1 MSGFNL
7 SEWALRH
14 RSFVWYLMLA
24 IVLAGGLS
32 YTRLGRQE
40 DPSFT
45 IKSMVVQASWP
56 GAMVEEMTNQVT
68 DRIER
73 KLQELGSLDFTK
85 SYTTSGQTTVFVN
98 LKDDTPSREIPGIW
112 VQVRNKVNDVRPD
125 MPSGVQG
132 PFFNDQFG
140 DVFGN
145 IYALTSD
152 GLSFRQLRDYAEQAR
167 GQILKLPGAGK
178 VELLGVQ
185 DEVVHLNFSTRHIAG
200 LGVDQQSVL
209 TSLQQQN
216 AVAPSGIVQA
226 GPETVSLRVSG
237 QFTSID
243 SLRAVN
249 IRVNDRFFR
258 LSDVATITRG
268 YVDPPQP
275 LFRFNGQPAI
285 GIAVGMK
292 PNSNLIEFGKRLQ
305 AHMKEVVSQL
315 PIGVGVHLVSNQP
328 AVVDEAIGGFTRAL
342 FEAVAI
348 VLVVS
353 FLSLGLRAGLVVAIA
368 IPLVLAATFVFM
380 EYTGIILQRISLGA
394 LIIAL
399 GLLVDD
405 AMISVEMM
413 VARREAGDSLERA
426 ATFAYSST
434 AFPMLTG
441 TLVTVAGFVPIGL
454 NGSSA
459 GEYTFTLFA
468 VIAAALL
475 ISWVV
480 AVLFTP
486 LLGVTML
493 PRTVETEKERS
504 SRLKTW
510 LGPLLLGAMRWR
522 WLTIGLAL
530 VLFALSCV
538 GLGFVQKQFFPAAD
552 RPELLVDMTLLQS
565 SSIAETKIEMDRLEK
580 ALVGDQ
586 DIVRWSSYVG
596 QGAVRFYLPLDEQ
609 LANPFFGQVVIV
621 SRDFDARQRV
631 AARLKKLLREEFVG
645 IDGFVHPLDLGPPV
659 GRPIQYRLSGPD
671 IQTVRGLALKF
682 AEVMASNPR
691 VGGIVYD
698 WNEPGL
704 VLRIDVDQNRARQLG
719 VSSQDIATMLNNVV
733 GGSAITQ
740 MYDSIYLINIVAR
753 ADRAERVAIET
764 FQGLQLAGR
773 GGEPVPLPAIAT
785 VQYQIEQPI
794 VWRRDRQPTITLQ
807 ASVLGDEQPATV
819 VNQLKPAVARFT
831 AELPATYSIAV
842 GGTVE
847 ESGKGERPIADVVPL
862 MLFLMATVLMMQLHS
877 VQKLF
882 LVVSVAPLGLI
893 GVVTALLVTGQ
904 PLGFVAILGV
914 LALIGIII
922 RNTVIL
928 VTQIDAFRADGL
940 APWNAVVEA
949 TLHRMR
955 PILLT
960 AAAAS
965 LGMIPIAREVFWG
978 PMAFAMIGGIV
989 VGTLLTLLFL
999 PALYVAWYRI
1009 KEPAAKMSSRAA

>member
-1 MSGFNL
+1 MSRFNL
-7 SEWALRH
+7 SEWALGH
-14 RSFVWYLMLA
+14 RSFVWFLMLLV
-24 IVLAGGLS
+24 VLAGGLS
-32 YTRLGRQE
+32 YQRLGREE
-40 DPSFT
+40 DPAFT
-45 IKSMVVQASWP
+45 IKTMIVQANWP
-56 GAMVEEMTNQVT
+56 GATVGEMTNQVT

-73 KLQELGSLDFTK
+73 KLQELDALDFTK
-85 SYTTSGQTTVFVN
+85 SYTTPGQTTVFVN
-98 LKDDTPSREIPGIW
+98 LKDATPAREIRALW
-112 VQVRNKVNDVRPD
+112 VQVRNKIGDIKGDLPAN
-125 MPSGVQG
+125 VQG

-140 DVFGN
+140 DVFGT
-145 IYALTSD
+145 IYALTAD
-152 GLSFRQLRDYAEQAR
+152 GLSFRQLRDYAEEAR
-167 GQILKLPGAGK
+167 AQILKIHGAGR

-185 DEVVHLNFSTRHIAG
+185 DEVVHLNFSTQHIAG
-200 LGVDQQSVL
+200 LGLDQQAIL
-209 TSLQQQN
+209 QSLQAQN

-237 QFTSID
+237 RFTSEE

-249 IRVNDRFFR
+249 LRVNDRFFR
-258 LSDVATITRG
+258 LADVATITRG

-275 LFRFNGQPAI
+275 MFRFNGQPAI
-285 GIAVGMK
+285 GIAIGMK
-292 PNSNLIEFGKRLQ
+292 PNGNIVQFGEELRIRMRQ
-305 AHMKEVVSQL
+305 IVGEL

-328 AVVDEAIGGFTRAL
+328 AVVEEAVGGFTRAL

-348 VLVVS
+348 VLAVS
-353 FLSLGLRAGLVVAIA
+353 FISLGLRAGAVVALA
-368 IPLVLAATFVFM
+368 IPLVLAATFIFM
-380 EYTGIILQRISLGA
+380 EYYGITLQRISLGA

-413 VARREAGDSLERA
+413 VAKREEGETPERS

-486 LLGVTML
+486 LLGITLL
-493 PRTVETEKERS
+493 PSTVKKQDETP
-504 SRLKTW
+504 SRLKA
-510 LGPLLLGAMRWR
+510 GFSRLLLLAMRRR
-522 WLTIGLAL
+522 WLTLGLTAA
-530 VLFALSCV
+530 LFALSV
-538 GLGFVQKQFFPAAD
+538 AGLGLVQNQFFPAAD
-552 RPELLVDMTLLQS
+552 RPELLVDLTLPQD
-565 SSIAETKIEMDRLEK
+565 SSIAETEKQMNRLEK
-580 ALVGDQ
+580 VLVGDK

-596 QGAVRFYLPLDEQ
+596 RGAVRFYLPLDEQ

-621 SRDFDARQRV
+621 TTDVDARQRV
-631 AARLKKLLREEFVG
+631 AARLSKLLRDDFVG

-659 GRPIQYRLSGPD
+659 GRPIQYRIGGPD
-671 IQTVRGLALKF
+671 IQTVRRLTQEF
-682 AEVMASNPR
+682 ASVVASNPN
-691 VGGIVYD
+691 VGSIVYD
-698 WNEPGL
+698 WNEPGK
-704 VLRIDVDQNRARQLG
+704 VLKINVDQDRARQLG

-733 GGSAITQ
+733 GGSTITQ
-740 MYDSIYLINIVAR
+740 MYDSIYLINVVAR
-753 ADRAERVAIET
+753 ADRAERMAMET
-764 FQGLQLAGR
+764 FQNLQLAGR
-773 GGEPVPLPAIAT
+773 NGQPVPLFAFADIK
-785 VQYQIEQPI
+785 YELEQPI

-807 ASVLGDEQPATV
+807 AGVLGGLQPATIV
-819 VNQLKPAVARFT
+819 DELKPAVAKFT
-831 AELPATYSIAV
+831 AGLPANYSIAV

-847 ESGKGERPIADVVPL
+847 ESGKGERPIVDVVPL
-862 MLFLMATVLMMQLHS
+862 MLFLMAFVLMLQLQS
-877 VQKLF
+877 FQKLL

-893 GVVTALLVTGQ
+893 GVVAALLLTSQ

-914 LALIGIII
+914 LALIGIIV
-922 RNTVIL
+922 RNSVIL
-928 VTQIDAFRADGL
+928 VTQIDTFRDKGL

-978 PMAFAMIGGIV
+978 PMAYAMIGGIFV
-989 VGTLLTLLFL
+989 ATLLTLLFL

-1009 KEPAAKMSSRAA
+1009 KEPD

>member
-1 MSGFNL
+1 VSGFNL

-380 EYTGIILQRISLGA
+380 DYSGIILQRISLGA

-565 SSIAETKIEMDRLEK
+565 SSIAETKVEMDRLEK

-978 PMAFAMIGGIV
+978 PMAFAMIGGII

-1009 KEPAAKMSSRAA
+1009 KESK

>member
-1 MSGFNL
+1 MSRFNL
-7 SEWALRH
+7 SEWALGH
-14 RSFVWYLMLA
+14 RSFVWFLMLLV
-24 IVLAGGLS
+24 VLAGGLS
-32 YTRLGRQE
+32 YQRLGREE
-40 DPSFT
+40 DPAFT
-45 IKSMVVQASWP
+45 IKTMIVQASWP
-56 GAMVEEMTNQVT
+56 GATVGEMTNQVT

-73 KLQELGSLDFTK
+73 KLQELDALDFTK
-85 SYTTSGQTTVFVN
+85 SYTTPGQTTVFVN
-98 LKDDTPSREIPGIW
+98 LKDATPAREIRALW
-112 VQVRNKVNDVRPD
+112 VQVRNKIGDIKSDLPAN
-125 MPSGVQG
+125 VQG

-140 DVFGN
+140 DVFGT
-145 IYALTSD
+145 IYALTAD
-152 GLSFRQLRDYAEQAR
+152 GLSFRQLRDYAEEAR
-167 GQILKLPGAGK
+167 AQILKIHGAGR

-185 DEVVHLNFSTRHIAG
+185 DEVVHLNFSTQHVAG
-200 LGVDQQSVL
+200 LGLDQQAIL
-209 TSLQQQN
+209 QSLQAQN

-237 QFTSID
+237 RFTSEE

-249 IRVNDRFFR
+249 LRVNDRFFR
-258 LSDVATITRG
+258 LADVATITRG

-275 LFRFNGQPAI
+275 MFRFNGQPAI
-285 GIAVGMK
+285 GIAIGMK
-292 PNSNLIEFGKRLQ
+292 PNGNIVQFGEELRGRMRQ
-305 AHMKEVVSQL
+305 IVGEL

-328 AVVDEAIGGFTRAL
+328 AVVEEAVGGFTRAL

-348 VLVVS
+348 VLAVS
-353 FLSLGLRAGLVVAIA
+353 FISLGLRAGAVVALA
-368 IPLVLAATFVFM
+368 IPLVLAATFIFM
-380 EYTGIILQRISLGA
+380 EYYGITLQRISLGA

-413 VARREAGDSLERA
+413 VAKREEGETPERS

-486 LLGVTML
+486 LLGVTLL
-493 PRTVETEKERS
+493 PSAVKKQDETP
-504 SRLKTW
+504 SRLKA
-510 LGPLLLGAMRWR
+510 GFSRLLLLAMRQR
-522 WLTIGLAL
+522 RLTLGFTAA
-530 VLFALSCV
+530 LFALSLA
-538 GLGFVQKQFFPAAD
+538 GLGLVQNQFFPAAD
-552 RPELLVDMTLLQS
+552 RPELLVDLTLSQD
-565 SSIAETKIEMDRLEK
+565 SSIAETEKQMSRLEK
-580 ALVGDQ
+580 ALVGDK

-596 QGAVRFYLPLDEQ
+596 RGAVRFYLPLDEQ
-609 LANPFFGQVVIV
+609 LGNSFFGQVVIV
-621 SRDFDARQRV
+621 TTDVEARGRV
-631 AARLKKLLREEFVG
+631 AARLSKLLREDFVG

-659 GRPIQYRLSGPD
+659 GRPIQYRIGGPD
-671 IQTVRGLALKF
+671 IQTVRRLTQEF
-682 AEVMASNPR
+682 ASIVASNPNI
-691 VGGIVYD
+691 GGIVYD
-698 WNEPGL
+698 WNEPGK
-704 VLRIDVDQNRARQLG
+704 VLKINVDQDRARQLG

-733 GGSAITQ
+733 GGSTITQ
-740 MYDSIYLINIVAR
+740 MYDSIYLINVVAR
-753 ADRAERVAIET
+753 AGRAERAAMET
-764 FQGLQLAGR
+764 FQNLQLAGR
-773 GGEPVPLPAIAT
+773 NGQPIPLFAFADIK
-785 VQYQIEQPI
+785 YELEQPI

-807 ASVLGDEQPATV
+807 AGVLGGLQPATIV
-819 VNQLKPAVARFT
+819 DELKPAVAKFI
-831 AELPATYSIAV
+831 AALPPNYSIAI

-847 ESGKGERPIADVVPL
+847 ESGKGERPIVDVVPL
-862 MLFLMATVLMMQLHS
+862 MLFLMAFVLMLQLQS
-877 VQKLF
+877 FQKLF

-893 GVVTALLVTGQ
+893 GVVAALLLTSQ

-922 RNTVIL
+922 RNSVIL
-928 VTQIDAFRADGL
+928 VTQIDTFRDKGL

-978 PMAFAMIGGIV
+978 PMAYAMIGGIFV
-989 VGTLLTLLFL
+989 ATLLTLLFL

-1009 KEPAAKMSSRAA
+1009 KEPS